1 MIPLTCDTEGQASP
15 RRRSVRVAGVTG
27 HWGRGEGVILLWA
40 ELPLGMMTN
49 AADGCTTQ

>member
-1 MIPLTCDTEGQASP
+1 MIPLMCDTED
-15 RRRSVRVAGVTG
+15 RRVLGDKVYVWRGLPGTG
-27 HWGRGEGVILLWA
+27 GGGRRVILLWA